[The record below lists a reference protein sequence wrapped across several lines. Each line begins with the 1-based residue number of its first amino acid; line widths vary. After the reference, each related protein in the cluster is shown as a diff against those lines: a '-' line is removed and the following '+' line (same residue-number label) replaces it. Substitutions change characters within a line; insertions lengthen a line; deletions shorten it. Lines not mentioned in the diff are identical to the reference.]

1 VRQKSSKSPV
11 NTAAA
16 ARKASG
22 NVIVSIIVCILIL
35 AILVVAYRQYRIRT
49 IMDKYTTTAYNIGV
63 DQVHRLDGLV
73 KNYVSDTGALPRSF
87 DDLISVPPETKGWQ
101 GPYTSKSS
109 LIDPFHHPFV
119 YKAPGD
125 HGDFDITFPGKDG
138 QPGGTGIDADHGNW
152 ESPRK

>member
-22 NVIVSIIVCILIL
+22 NVIVNIIVCILIL
-35 AILVVAYRQYRIRT
+35 AVLVVAYRQYRIRT

-87 DDLISVPPETKGWQ
+87 DDLISIPPETKGWQ
-101 GPYTSKSS
+101 GLYTSKSS
-109 LIDPFHHPFV
+109 LIDPFFTTHL
-119 YKAPGD
+119 YTRRQA
-125 HGDFDITFPGKDG
+125 ITAISILLSWEK
-138 QPGGTGIDADHGNW
+138 TGIDADHGNW